1 MGIEES
7 MVTVV
12 IERDYSELVVSM
24 GRICLLGII
33 AIFVGNKVAVASTM
47 VTKNVW
53 RARAGFDVQV
63 R

>member
-7 MVTVV
+7 MVTAV

-24 GRICLLGII
+24 RRICLLGTI